1 MASSSECKPHKEDG
15 TPFKDVSPDGSHKT
29 VTSAAS
35 KKPTV
40 LRRTTAVFAVI
51 LLVSGVVLTA
61 TFLTRKQQTSGSL
74 VEVNLEQ
81 GETLTYQVE
90 QNLEVQ
96 SGELQKG
103 TIYLIDIKSQ
113 PVTTLRA

>member
-15 TPFKDVSPDGSHKT
+15 TPFKDVSPDGSKT

-35 KKPTV
+35 KKRTV

-51 LLVSGVVLTA
+51 LLVCGVVLTA
-61 TFLTRKQQTSGSL
+61 TFLTKKQQTSGRL

-96 SGELQKG
+96 GGELQKG
-103 TIYLIDIKSQ
+103 TIYLIYNRS
-113 PVTTLRA
+113 PSLLFERN